1 LIINNYH
8 PKVTLFLK
16 LIILLFVE
24 ENMSRLVGKTAP
36 DFKAT
41 ALVNGE
47 IKEMNFHKDFAS
59 KWKVLYFYPLD
70 FTFVCPTEITAF
82 EDNLAKFKELNC
94 EVSGCSVDSA
104 FSHLAWTNIER
115 TKGGLGKMIHS
126 LVADLSKNIARDYEV
141 LAGDEVAL
149 RGVFVIDDKNIVQ
162 TATVNNLSVGRNV
175 EEVLRTVEAYQYTAK
190 HGEVCPAGWTKGSAT
205 MKPDPK
211 GSQEYFKTVK

>member
-1 LIINNYH
+1 
-8 PKVTLFLK
+8 
-16 LIILLFVE
+16 
-24 ENMSRLVGKTAP
+24 MSRLVGKMAP
-36 DFKAT
+36 DFTAD

-47 IKEMNFHKDFAS
+47 IKTVNFHKDFAG

-82 EDNLAKFKELNC
+82 DDAVAKFKELNC
-94 EVSGCSVDSA
+94 ELVACSVDSA
-104 FSHLAWTNIER
+104 FTHLAWTQVDRN
-115 TKGGLGKMIHS
+115 KGGLGKMHHPM
-126 LVADLSKNIARDYEV
+126 VADLSKNIARDYEV
-141 LAGDEVAL
+141 LAGDAVAL
-149 RGVFVIDDKNIVQ
+149 RGVFVIDDKNVVQ

-211 GSQEYFKTVK
+211 GSQEYFKNVK